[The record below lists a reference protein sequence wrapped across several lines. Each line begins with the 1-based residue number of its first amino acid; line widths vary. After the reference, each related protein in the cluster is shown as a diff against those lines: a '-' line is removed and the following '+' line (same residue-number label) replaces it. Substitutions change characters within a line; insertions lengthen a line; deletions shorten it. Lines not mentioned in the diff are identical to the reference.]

1 MFGLSSVTS
10 GSAVQPQAPA
20 TSSSAVEPAREK
32 RSEEAPVP
40 VGKLVPMKGSQ
51 FDFPIVGISR
61 KIIDNESIDGK
72 SYMTHFLQRADIP
85 EQLKAFVGTYIG
97 KHKCKS
103 GKIDCLDY
111 PVIAFLS
118 DKGMKARLMEYQT
131 KYGIHIEM
139 CKGEDLTKNLQ
150 QLKDNPPSSSPFGLI
165 VQSEYEEGHVI
176 PLLCHFTLDTQ
187 QVVIM
192 DALGSN
198 SPWEAVKQSK
208 SACLN
213 ARIGYRE
220 AFKPRQA
227 DGLSCR
233 TSAVILLRNA
243 LLDIMNKQNTQSFT
257 DIFAMTQP
265 VEDQGEG
272 SICVIPCEW
281 DYTDQITNQAQGTDE
296 TCVPRQPFSTKGKP
310 PMTVKEFRERHTNAV
325 MFEYQL
331 ELGYMDSDPSELA
344 ALTYPP
350 GVEVKIDGEKTV
362 SLTWRDAR
370 KINTCLVYKAQ
381 RNALKDLGKK
391 A

>member
-20 TSSSAVEPAREK
+20 TSPSAVEPAREK

-51 FDFPIVGISR
+51 FDFPIVGITR

-72 SYMTHFLQRADIP
+72 SYMTDFLQRTDIP

-97 KHKCKS
+97 KHKCKQ

-111 PVIAFLS
+111 PVIALLS
-118 DKGMKARLMEYQT
+118 NEAMKAHLMEYQT

-139 CKGEDLTKNLQ
+139 CNGVDLANTLQ

-165 VQSEYEEGHVI
+165 VQSEYEEGHAT

-198 SPWEAVKQSK
+198 STWETVKQSK

-227 DGLSCR
+227 DGFSCR

-257 DIFAMTQP
+257 AIFAMTQP

-272 SICVIPCEW
+272 SICVIPREW
-281 DYTDQITNQAQGTDE
+281 DYTDQITNQAKAADE
-296 TCVPRQPFSTKGKP
+296 AYVPRQHIRGKP
-310 PMTVKEFRERHTNAV
+310 PMTVTEFRERHTNAV

-331 ELGYMDSDPSELA
+331 ELDYMDSDPSALA
-344 ALTYPP
+344 TLTYPP
-350 GVEVKIDGEKTV
+350 GVEVRISNAKTLIL
-362 SLTWRDAR
+362 SWRGTR
-370 KINTCLVYKAQ
+370 RINTYLVYKGQ
-381 RNALKDLGKK
+381 RNAIQELGNK